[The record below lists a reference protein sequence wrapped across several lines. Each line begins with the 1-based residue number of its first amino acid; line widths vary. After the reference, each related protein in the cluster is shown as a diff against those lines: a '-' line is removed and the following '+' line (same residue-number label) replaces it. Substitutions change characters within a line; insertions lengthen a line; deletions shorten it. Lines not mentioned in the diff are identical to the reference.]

1 MPNAPEAHLAY
12 WLRFV
17 SNHVSQAFG
26 HKLQA
31 RDVTVAEW
39 VLLRSLY
46 DQPSIAPSE
55 LAERLGLTR
64 GAISKLTGRL
74 EEKAF
79 VVRTSSTSDRRY
91 QVLALTPGGRALV
104 PELAALADDHDAEFF
119 GHLSPEHRTIVAD
132 AMKGIVQR
140 HSLKGVPVE

>member
-79 VVRTSSTSDRRY
+79 VVRTSSVSDRRY

-104 PELAALADDHDAEFF
+104 PELAALADDRDAEFF
-119 GHLSPEHRTIVAD
+119 GHLSPEHRAIVAD

>member
-1 MPNAPEAHLAY
+1 MPSAPEAHLAY

-26 HKLQA
+26 QKLQA

-39 VLLRSLY
+39 VLLRSLF
-46 DQPSIAPSE
+46 DQPSIVPSE

-64 GAISKLTGRL
+64 GAISKLAGRL

-91 QVLALTPGGRALV
+91 QVLTLTPVGRALV
-104 PELAALADDHDAEFF
+104 PALAALADDHDAEFF
-119 GHLSPEHRTIVAD
+119 GHLSPEHRTIVTE
-132 AMKGIVQR
+132 AMKGLVQR
-140 HSLKGVPVE
+140 HALKGVPVE